1 MRISFNFFELFAT
14 SSLKSS
20 GSDSKA
26 VDFDGSRGER
36 GNKPRLADVAH
47 FDHELPPL
55 RSPCDF
61 SFAVHKRS
69 SSWFHLGTYLSNS
82 SDSLRAA
89 SPDRHF
95 DCAQR
100 TKSQN
105 RRFALSFLYN
115 TYATRTQLIM
125 NTRSHNNP
133 TSTSTSGHN
142 TTANPVREAG

>member
-36 GNKPRLADVAH
+36 GKKPRLEDVAH
-47 FDHELPPL
+47 FEHELPPL

-69 SSWFHLGTYLSNS
+69 SSWFHLGSYLFNS
-82 SDSLRAA
+82 SESDC
-89 SPDRHF
+89 HF
-95 DCAQR
+95 DCGRR
-100 TKSQN
+100 TKSQL
-105 RRFALSFLYN
+105 RLLLLFLSF
-115 TYATRTQLIM
+115 
-125 NTRSHNNP
+125 
-133 TSTSTSGHN
+133 
-142 TTANPVREAG
+142 TTLSIFKLKSS